1 MEKQQQPIII
11 IKKIKKAV
19 HGGHHGGAWK
29 VAYADFVTAMMA
41 FFLVMWLVS
50 VLSIESKKAI
60 AEYFRSFSVFE
71 GSKAGGMGVK
81 VGVAGGDIIQLEKES
96 GSIKGGSDIQIRL
109 AYDIGRIVEANLKKT
124 QMDQVLINAT
134 DKGVR
139 IEMVEK
145 AGSPMFESGKT
156 GLLAVG
162 ADIIKAVS
170 ESIKNTTN
178 DIIIEGHTDAYQYQK
193 DGYTNWEL
201 AADRANVLRR
211 ELINDGIDAARI
223 KQVASFADNL
233 PIRKDDPYA
242 PINRRVS
249 ILLLNKKK
257 DRLIEETRPENI
269 TSPDILNTQDGPG
282 KSVIQENPAY

>member
-1 MEKQQQPIII
+1 MDKENQPIII
-11 IKKIKKAV
+11 IKRIKKAG

-50 VLSIESKKAI
+50 VVSIDTRKAI

-71 GSKAGGMGVK
+71 GSKAGGIGVK

-109 AYDIGRIVEANLKKT
+109 AYEIGRIVEANLKKEH
-124 QMDQVLINAT
+124 MDQVLINAT

-145 AGSPMFESGKT
+145 TGSPMFESGKA

-178 DIIIEGHTDAYQYQK
+178 DIIIEGHTDAHHYQK
-193 DGYTNWEL
+193 EGYTNWEL
-201 AADRANVLRR
+201 AADRANALRR
-211 ELINDGIDAARI
+211 ELINYGIDASRI

-233 PIRKDDPYA
+233 PIKKDDPYA

-249 ILLLNKKK
+249 IFLLDKKK
-257 DRLIEETRPENI
+257 DKVIEGLEHKDIVP
-269 TSPDILNTQDGPG
+269 PDI
-282 KSVIQENPAY
+282 KAF

>member
-1 MEKQQQPIII
+1 MEKENQPII
-11 IKKIKKAV
+11 IKKIKKAG

-50 VLSIESKKAI
+50 VVSVDAKKAI

-109 AYDIGRIVEANLKKT
+109 AYDIGRIVEANLKKET
-124 QMDQVLINAT
+124 MDQVLINAT

-145 AGSPMFESGKT
+145 KDNPMFESGKA
-156 GLLAVG
+156 GLLTVG

-178 DIIIEGHTDAYQYQK
+178 DIIIEGHTDAHQYQK

-201 AADRANVLRR
+201 AADRANAVRR
-211 ELINDGIDAARI
+211 ELINEGIDASRI

-233 PIRKDDPYA
+233 PLKRDDPYA

-249 ILLLNKKK
+249 IFLMDKKK

-269 TSPDILNTQDGPG
+269 TSPDILNIQDKPA
-282 KSVIQENPAY
+282 KPVIQENPAH